1 MQTANLLKDIREERF
16 HKIDMGLRAL
26 EGPITVKL
34 NNVSAME
41 CNMIRHFFQGAL
53 DQFHRLAKVCLSL
66 HGMIGLTT
74 LLYSSSHPHPTLK
87 LYIPLLLTGVMLAQ
101 VTMVFVS
108 CQLCVS
114 SSVMSLLPA

>member
-1 MQTANLLKDIREERF
+1 MVVQTANLIKDIREERF

-53 DQFHRLAKVCLSL
+53 DQFHRLAKVCLLL
-66 HGMIGLTT
+66 H
-74 LLYSSSHPHPTLK
+74 
-87 LYIPLLLTGVMLAQ
+87 YIRIADV
-101 VTMVFVS
+101 
-108 CQLCVS
+108 LCKV
-114 SSVMSLLPA
+114 LIHQQ